1 MRVKLS
7 IAAKNDTIGTMGRR
21 LSPSTGEKAGA
32 RSMADETKMSFEELR
47 REYQLAQERIAA
59 LTVLQDVARN
69 LTSELD
75 LNKLLREI
83 LHSAVRVLKASA
95 GSLLLWDEVT
105 NELVFAVTDG
115 GAGEALEG
123 RRMPAEKGIAGW
135 VFTHRQP
142 DIVHDVRSDG
152 RFYSA
157 IDESLG
163 YHTSSLLAVP
173 MITKGQGIGVLQVLN
188 KKSGERFDENDRNI
202 LYALA
207 GQAAIAIMNARL
219 YQEVRDEKDRI
230 IALEEDVRKELAR
243 DFHDGPAQTLAAMI
257 MGIELVEALPEQIS
271 ESLAEGLTELRAMAT
286 KTLHQVRNMIFELR
300 PVILKTQGLEPALH
314 SYVERLR
321 EAEDM
326 NIHLKVEGLEERL
339 LARLEEICFSIIQ
352 EAISNVKRHANEKN
366 VWLTAIRRGDE
377 FQVVIKD
384 DGKGFDLAEVE
395 RSYDR
400 RGKLGLLNM
409 RERAEMI
416 GGRLSI
422 ESAPGKGTTIS
433 LNVPLPP

>member
-1 MRVKLS
+1 
-7 IAAKNDTIGTMGRR
+7 
-21 LSPSTGEKAGA
+21 
-32 RSMADETKMSFEELR
+32 MADETKKSFEELR

-75 LNKLLREI
+75 LNKLLRKI
-83 LHSAVRVLKASA
+83 LHSAVTVLKASA
-95 GSLLLWDEVT
+95 GSLLLWDEAT
-105 NELVFAVTDG
+105 NELVFVVTDG

-123 RRMPAEKGIAGW
+123 QRMSADRGIAGW

-142 DIVHDVRSDG
+142 DIVHDVRSDE
-152 RFYSA
+152 RFYRT

-163 YHTSSLLAVP
+163 YRTSSLITVP

-188 KKSGERFDENDRNI
+188 KNSGERFDPNDRDI

-230 IALEEDVRKELAR
+230 IALEEEVRKELAR

-257 MGIELVEALPEQIS
+257 MSIELVETVPEPIS
-271 ESLAEGLTELRAMAT
+271 ESVATGLAELRTMAA

-300 PVILKTQGLEPALH
+300 PVMLKTQGLEPALH

-321 EAEDM
+321 EAEEM
-326 NIHLKVEGLEERL
+326 NIHLNVEGLEERL
-339 LARLEEICFSIIQ
+339 PTRLEEICFSIIQ
-352 EAISNVKRHANEKN
+352 EAINNVKRHANEEN
-366 VWLTAIRRGDE
+366 VWLAAIRRGNE
-377 FQVVIKD
+377 FRVIVKD
-384 DGKGFDLAEVE
+384 DGEGFDLAELE
-395 RSYDR
+395 KSYDR
-400 RGKLGLLNM
+400 QGKLGLLSM

-416 GGRLSI
+416 GGRLSVK
-422 ESAPGKGTTIS
+422 SVPGEGTTVT
-433 LNVPLPP
+433 LNVPLSP

>member
-1 MRVKLS
+1 
-7 IAAKNDTIGTMGRR
+7 
-21 LSPSTGEKAGA
+21 
-32 RSMADETKMSFEELR
+32 MAEETKMSFEELG
-47 REYQLAQERIAA
+47 REYQLAQERIAG
-59 LTVLQDVARN
+59 LTVLQNVARN

-83 LHSAVRVLKASA
+83 LHSAVMVLKASA
-95 GSLLLWDEVT
+95 GSLLLWDEAT

-123 RRMPAEKGIAGW
+123 QRMSADKGIAGW

-142 DIVHDVRSDG
+142 DIVHDVRSNG
-152 RFYSA
+152 RFNST

-163 YHTSSLLAVP
+163 YYTSSLLAVP
-173 MITKGQGIGVLQVLN
+173 MITKGQSIGVLEVLN
-188 KKSGERFDENDRNI
+188 KESGERFDENDRDI

-207 GQAAIAIMNARL
+207 GQAAIAVVNARL

-257 MGIELVEALPEQIS
+257 MALELIETLPESLS
-271 ESLAEGLTELRAMAT
+271 ESVTAGLAEIRIMAT

-300 PVILKTQGLEPALH
+300 PVILKTQGLEPALR

-321 EAEDM
+321 EAEEM
-326 NIHLKVEGLEERL
+326 NVHLRVEGLEERL
-339 LARLEEICFSIIQ
+339 PARLEEICFSIVQ
-352 EAISNVKRHANEKN
+352 EAVSNVKRHADEKN
-366 VWLTAIRRGDE
+366 VWLTVIQRGDE
-377 FQVVIKD
+377 FQVVVKD
-384 DGKGFDLAEVE
+384 DGGGFDLAEVE
-395 RSYDR
+395 RLYDR

-422 ESAPGKGTTIS
+422 ESVLGKGTTIT
-433 LNVPLPP
+433 LNVPLPS

>member
-1 MRVKLS
+1 
-7 IAAKNDTIGTMGRR
+7 
-21 LSPSTGEKAGA
+21 
-32 RSMADETKMSFEELR
+32 MADETEMSLEEMR
-47 REYQLAQERIAA
+47 REYQLAQERISA
-59 LTVLQDVARN
+59 LTVLQNVARN

-95 GSLLLWDEVT
+95 GSLLLWDDTT

-123 RRMPAEKGIAGW
+123 QRMPADKGIAGW
-135 VFTHRQP
+135 VFTHHQP
-142 DIVHDVRSDG
+142 RIVHDVRSNN

-163 YHTSSLLAVP
+163 YHTSSLVAVP
-173 MITKGQGIGVLQVLN
+173 MITKGQGIGVLEILN
-188 KKSGERFDENDRNI
+188 KKSGESFDENDRDI

-207 GQAAIAIMNARL
+207 GQAAIAVVNARL
-219 YQEVRDEKDRI
+219 YQEIQDEKDRI

-243 DFHDGPAQTLAAMI
+243 DFHDGPAQTLSAMI
-257 MGIELVEALPEQIS
+257 MSIELIETLPGSLS
-271 ESLAEGLTELRAMAT
+271 ESAAVGLADLRTMAT
-286 KTLHQVRNMIFELR
+286 KTLHQVRNVIFELR
-300 PVILKTQGLEPALH
+300 PVILKTRGLEPALH

-326 NIHLKVEGLEERL
+326 NIHLNIEGLEERL
-339 LARLEEICFSIIQ
+339 PTRLEEICFSIIQ

-366 VWLTAIRRGDE
+366 VWLTVIRRGDE
-377 FQVVIKD
+377 FQMVVKD
-384 DGKGFDLAEVE
+384 DGEGFDLAKME

-409 RERAEMI
+409 QERAEMI

-422 ESAPGKGTTIS
+422 ESALGKGTTIT
-433 LNVPLPP
+433 LNAPVPP

>member
-1 MRVKLS
+1 MS
-7 IAAKNDTIGTMGRR
+7 
-21 LSPSTGEKAGA
+21 
-32 RSMADETKMSFEELR
+32 DETKMSFEELK

-123 RRMPAEKGIAGW
+123 RRMPADRGIAGW
-135 VFTHRQP
+135 VFTNRRP
-142 DIVHDVRSDG
+142 DIVHDVRSNE

-163 YHTSSLLAVP
+163 YHTSSLVAVP
-173 MITKGQGIGVLQVLN
+173 MITKGQGIGVLEVLN
-188 KKSGERFDENDRNI
+188 KKSGERFDENDCDI

-219 YQEVRDEKDRI
+219 YQEIREEKDRI

-243 DFHDGPAQTLAAMI
+243 DFHDGPAQTLSAMI
-257 MGIELVEALPEQIS
+257 MAIELVETLPEPIS
-271 ESLAEGLTELRAMAT
+271 ESVAAGLAELRAMAT

-321 EAEDM
+321 EVEEM

-339 LARLEEICFSIIQ
+339 PAKLEEICFSIIQ
-352 EAISNVKRHANEKN
+352 EAINNVKRHANEEN
-366 VWLTAIRRGDE
+366 VWLTAVRRGDE
-377 FQVVIKD
+377 FEVVVKD
-384 DGKGFDLAEVE
+384 DGEGFDLTEVE

-400 RGKLGLLNM
+400 QGKLGLLNM

-422 ESAPGKGTTIS
+422 ESAPGKGTTVT
-433 LNVPLPP
+433 LNVPLPS

>member
-1 MRVKLS
+1 
-7 IAAKNDTIGTMGRR
+7 
-21 LSPSTGEKAGA
+21 
-32 RSMADETKMSFEELR
+32 MADETKMSLEKLR
-47 REYQLAQERIAA
+47 LEYQLAQERIAA

-75 LNKLLREI
+75 LDKLLREI
-83 LHSAVRVLKASA
+83 LRSALRVLKAPD
-95 GSLLLWDEVT
+95 GSLLLWDDAT
-105 NELVFAVTDG
+105 NELVFTVTEG

-123 RRMPAEKGIAGW
+123 QRMPADKGIAGW
-135 VFTHRQP
+135 VLTHRQP
-142 DIVHDVRSDG
+142 EIVHEVRSDE

-173 MITKGQGIGVLQVLN
+173 MITKGQCIGVLEVLN
-188 KKSGERFDENDRNI
+188 KKSGERFDENDRDI

-219 YQEVRDEKDRI
+219 YQEVHDEKDRI

-257 MGIELVEALPEQIS
+257 MDIELLQALSEQIP
-271 ESLAEGLTELRAMAT
+271 ESIADGLVELRIMAT

-300 PVILKTQGLEPALH
+300 PVILKTQGLEPALR

-321 EAEDM
+321 EADEM
-326 NIHLKVEGLEERL
+326 NIHLKIEGPEERL
-339 LARLEEICFSIIQ
+339 PARLEEICFSIIQ
-352 EAISNVKRHANEKN
+352 EAISNVKRHANEEN
-366 VWLTAIRRGDE
+366 VWLTAIRHGDE
-377 FQVVIKD
+377 FQVVVKD

-416 GGRLSI
+416 RGRLSI
-422 ESAPGKGTTIS
+422 ESAPGKGTTII

>member
-1 MRVKLS
+1 
-7 IAAKNDTIGTMGRR
+7 
-21 LSPSTGEKAGA
+21 
-32 RSMADETKMSFEELR
+32 MADETKVSFKELR

-59 LTVLQDVARN
+59 LTVLQDVARD

-75 LNKLLREI
+75 LNKLLRKI
-83 LHSAVRVLKASA
+83 LHSAVMVLKASA
-95 GSLLLWDEVT
+95 GSLLLWDEAT
-105 NELVFAVTDG
+105 DELVFAVTDG

-123 RRMPAEKGIAGW
+123 QRMPADKGIAGW
-135 VFTHRQP
+135 VFTQRQP
-142 DIVHDVRSDG
+142 DIVHDVRSDE

-163 YHTSSLLAVP
+163 YHTSSLTAVP

-188 KKSGERFDENDRNI
+188 KKSGERFDENDRDI

-207 GQAAIAIMNARL
+207 GQAATALMNARL
-219 YQEVRDEKDRI
+219 YQEVSEEKDRI

-257 MGIELVEALPEQIS
+257 MGIELLEALPEQIP
-271 ESLAEGLTELRAMAT
+271 ESVAKGLTELRTMAT

-326 NIHLKVEGLEERL
+326 NIHLKIEGLGERL
-339 LARLEEICFSIIQ
+339 PARLEEICFSIIQ

-366 VWLTAIRRGDE
+366 VWLTAVRRGDE

-409 RERAEMI
+409 RERTEMI

-422 ESAPGKGTTIS
+422 ESALGQGTTIT
-433 LNVPLPP
+433 LNVPLPL

>member
-1 MRVKLS
+1 
-7 IAAKNDTIGTMGRR
+7 
-21 LSPSTGEKAGA
+21 
-32 RSMADETKMSFEELR
+32 MANETKMNFEELG

-83 LHSAVRVLKASA
+83 LHAAVRVLKASA
-95 GSLLLWDEVT
+95 GSLLLWDEAT
-105 NELVFAVTDG
+105 NELVFAVIDG

-123 RRMPAEKGIAGW
+123 QRMPADKGIAGW
-135 VFTHRQP
+135 VFTYRQP
-142 DIVHDVRSDG
+142 DVTHDVRSNG

-163 YHTSSLLAVP
+163 YHTSSLVAVP
-173 MITKGQGIGVLQVLN
+173 MITKGQRIGVLEVLN
-188 KKSGERFDENDRNI
+188 KKSGESFDENDRDI

-207 GQAAIAIMNARL
+207 GQAAIAVVNARL
-219 YQEVRDEKDRI
+219 YQDVRDEKDRI

-257 MGIELVEALPEQIS
+257 MAIELVETLPEPIS
-271 ESLAEGLTELRAMAT
+271 ESVAEGLADLRTMAT
-286 KTLHQVRNMIFELR
+286 KTLHQIRNMIFELR
-300 PVILKTQGLEPALH
+300 PVILKTQGLEPALR

-321 EAEDM
+321 EAEGM
-326 NIHLKVEGLEERL
+326 NIHLQVEGLEERL
-339 LARLEEICFSIIQ
+339 PTRLEEICFSIIQ
-352 EAISNVKRHANEKN
+352 EAINNVKRHADEKN

-377 FQVVIKD
+377 FQVVVKD
-384 DGKGFDLAEVE
+384 DGEGFDLAEVE

-422 ESAPGKGTTIS
+422 EAASGKGTTIT
-433 LNVPLPP
+433 LNAPLPS

>member
-1 MRVKLS
+1 M
-7 IAAKNDTIGTMGRR
+7 GT
-21 LSPSTGEKAGA
+21 
-32 RSMADETKMSFEELR
+32 MADETKMSLEELR
-47 REYQLAQERIAA
+47 RNYQLAQERIAA

-83 LHSAVRVLKASA
+83 VCSAVRVLKASD
-95 GSLLLWDEVT
+95 GSVLLWDEAT
-105 NELVFAVTDG
+105 NELVFAVSEG
-115 GAGEALEG
+115 GFGEALEG
-123 RRMPAEKGIAGW
+123 RRMPADKGIAGW
-135 VFTHRQP
+135 VLTHRQP
-142 DIVHDVRSDG
+142 DIVHEVRSDE
-152 RFYSA
+152 RFYRA

-163 YHTSSLLAVP
+163 YHTSSLVAVP
-173 MITKGQGIGVLQVLN
+173 MITKGQSIGVLEVLN
-188 KKSGERFDENDRNI
+188 KESGERFDENDRDI

-219 YQEVRDEKDRI
+219 YQEIHEEKDRI

-257 MGIELVEALPEQIS
+257 MGLELLEALPEQIP
-271 ESLAEGLTELRAMAT
+271 ESVAKGLAEFRTMAT

-300 PVILKTQGLEPALH
+300 PVILKTQGLEPALR

-321 EAEDM
+321 EAEDV

-339 LARLEEICFSIIQ
+339 PARLEEICFSIIQ
-352 EAISNVKRHANEKN
+352 EAINNVKRHANEEN

-377 FQVVIKD
+377 FQVVVKD
-384 DGKGFDLAEVE
+384 DGEGFDLAEVE
-395 RSYDR
+395 RSYDK

-409 RERAEMI
+409 QERAEMI
-416 GGRLSI
+416 EGRLSI
-422 ESAPGKGTTIS
+422 ESALGKGTTIT

>member
-1 MRVKLS
+1 
-7 IAAKNDTIGTMGRR
+7 
-21 LSPSTGEKAGA
+21 
-32 RSMADETKMSFEELR
+32 MANETKMSFEELR
-47 REYQLAQERIAA
+47 REYQLTQERIAA

-83 LHSAVRVLKASA
+83 LHSAVGVLKASA

-123 RRMPAEKGIAGW
+123 QRMPADRGIAGW

-142 DIVHDVRSDG
+142 DIVHQVRSNE
-152 RFYSA
+152 RWHSA

-163 YHTSSLLAVP
+163 YYTSSLVAVP
-173 MITKGQGIGVLQVLN
+173 MITKGQGIGVLEVLN
-188 KKSGERFDENDRNI
+188 KKSGESFDENDRDI

-207 GQAAIAIMNARL
+207 GQAAIAVVNARL

-243 DFHDGPAQTLAAMI
+243 DFHDGPAQTLSAMI
-257 MGIELVEALPEQIS
+257 MAIELIETLPEPIS
-271 ESLAEGLTELRAMAT
+271 ESVAEGLTELRAMAT
-286 KTLHQVRNMIFELR
+286 KTLHRVRNMIFELR
-300 PVILKTQGLEPALH
+300 PVILKTQGLAPALR

-321 EAEDM
+321 EGEDM
-326 NIHLKVEGLEERL
+326 NIHLRVEGLEERL
-339 LARLEEICFSIIQ
+339 SPRLEEICFSIIQ
-352 EAISNVKRHANEKN
+352 EAISNVKRHAYEKN

-377 FQVVIKD
+377 FQVVVKD
-384 DGKGFDLAEVE
+384 DGEGFDLAEVE
-395 RSYDR
+395 RLYDR
-400 RGKLGLLNM
+400 QGKLGLLNM

-416 GGRLSI
+416 RGRLSI
-422 ESAPGKGTTIS
+422 ESAPGKGTTIT
-433 LNVPLPP
+433 LNVPLPT

>member
-1 MRVKLS
+1 
-7 IAAKNDTIGTMGRR
+7 MG
-21 LSPSTGEKAGA
+21 
-32 RSMADETKMSFEELR
+32 SMADETKKSFEELR

-75 LNKLLREI
+75 LNKLLRKI
-83 LHSAVRVLKASA
+83 LHSAVTVLKASA
-95 GSLLLWDEVT
+95 GSLLLWDEAT
-105 NELVFAVTDG
+105 NELVFVVTDG

-123 RRMPAEKGIAGW
+123 QRMPADRGIAGW

-142 DIVHDVRSDG
+142 DIVHDVRSDE
-152 RFYSA
+152 RFYRT

-163 YHTSSLLAVP
+163 YRTSSLITVP

-188 KKSGERFDENDRNI
+188 KKSGERFDQNDRDI

-257 MGIELVEALPEQIS
+257 MSIELVETVPEPIS
-271 ESLAEGLTELRAMAT
+271 ESVATGLAELRTMAA

-300 PVILKTQGLEPALH
+300 PVMLKTQGLEPALH

-321 EAEDM
+321 EADEM

-339 LARLEEICFSIIQ
+339 PTRLEEICFSIIQ
-352 EAISNVKRHANEKN
+352 EAINNVKRHANEEN
-366 VWLTAIRRGDE
+366 VWLAAIRRGNE
-377 FQVVIKD
+377 FRVIVKD
-384 DGKGFDLAEVE
+384 DGEGFDLAKLEK
-395 RSYDR
+395 SYDR
-400 RGKLGLLNM
+400 QGKLGLLSM

-422 ESAPGKGTTIS
+422 ESVPEEGTTVT
-433 LNVPLPP
+433 LNVPLSP

>member
-1 MRVKLS
+1 
-7 IAAKNDTIGTMGRR
+7 MG
-21 LSPSTGEKAGA
+21 P
-32 RSMADETKMSFEELR
+32 MADETKMSSEELR
-47 REYQLAQERIAA
+47 RNYQLAQERIAA
-59 LTVLQDVARN
+59 LTVLQNVARN

-83 LHSAVRVLKASA
+83 VRSAVRVLKASD
-95 GSLLLWDEVT
+95 GSLLLWDEAT
-105 NELVFAVTDG
+105 NELVFAVTEG
-115 GAGEALEG
+115 GVEEALEG
-123 RRMPAEKGIAGW
+123 RRMPADKGIAGW
-135 VFTHRQP
+135 VLTHRQP
-142 DIVHDVRSDG
+142 DIVHEVRSDE
-152 RFYSA
+152 RFYRA

-163 YHTSSLLAVP
+163 YHTSSLVAVP
-173 MITKGQGIGVLQVLN
+173 MITKGQSIGVLEVLN
-188 KKSGERFDENDRNI
+188 KESGERFDENDRDI

-219 YQEVRDEKDRI
+219 YQEIHEEKDRI

-257 MGIELVEALPEQIS
+257 MGLELLEALSEQIP
-271 ESLAEGLTELRAMAT
+271 ESVAKGLAELRTMAT

-300 PVILKTQGLEPALH
+300 PVILKTQGLEPALR

-321 EAEDM
+321 EAEDV

-339 LARLEEICFSIIQ
+339 PARLEEICFSIIQ
-352 EAISNVKRHANEKN
+352 EAINNVKRHANEEN

-377 FQVVIKD
+377 FQVVVKD
-384 DGKGFDLAEVE
+384 DGEGFDLAEVE
-395 RSYDR
+395 RSYDK

-409 RERAEMI
+409 QERAEMI
-416 GGRLSI
+416 EGRLSI
-422 ESAPGKGTTIS
+422 ESALGKGTTIT

>member
-1 MRVKLS
+1 MGPM
-7 IAAKNDTIGTMGRR
+7 AEGTN
-21 LSPSTGEKAGA
+21 
-32 RSMADETKMSFEELR
+32 MSLEELG

-69 LTSELD
+69 LISELD

-83 LHSAVRVLKASA
+83 LHSAVRVLNASA

-123 RRMPAEKGIAGW
+123 QRMPAQKGIAGW

-142 DIVHDVRSDG
+142 DIVHDVRSNG

-163 YHTSSLLAVP
+163 YHTSSLVAVP

-188 KKSGERFDENDRNI
+188 KKSGERFDENDRDI

-207 GQAAIAIMNARL
+207 GQAAIAVVNARL
-219 YQEVRDEKDRI
+219 YQEVHDEKDRI

-257 MGIELVEALPEQIS
+257 MGIELIEALPEKIP
-271 ESLAEGLTELRAMAT
+271 EPVALGLKELRAMAT

-321 EAEDM
+321 EAEAM

-339 LARLEEICFSIIQ
+339 PARLEEICFSIIQ

-377 FQVVIKD
+377 FQVAVKD

-416 GGRLSI
+416 RGRLSI
-422 ESAPGKGTTIS
+422 ESAPGEGTTIT
-433 LNVPLPP
+433 LDIPLSP

>member
-1 MRVKLS
+1 
-7 IAAKNDTIGTMGRR
+7 
-21 LSPSTGEKAGA
+21 
-32 RSMADETKMSFEELR
+32 MADETEMSFEELG

-59 LTVLQDVARN
+59 LTVLQDVARD

-75 LNKLLREI
+75 LDKLLRKI
-83 LHSAVRVLKASA
+83 LHSAVRVLNASA
-95 GSLLLWDEVT
+95 GSLLLWDEAT

-123 RRMPAEKGIAGW
+123 ERMSADQGIAGW
-135 VFTHRQP
+135 VFTHCQP
-142 DIVHDVRSDG
+142 DIVHDVRSNK
-152 RFYSA
+152 RFYSG

-163 YHTSSLLAVP
+163 YHTSSLIAVP
-173 MITKGQGIGVLQVLN
+173 MIAKGQGIGVLEVLN
-188 KKSGERFDENDRNI
+188 KKSGERFGENDHHI

-207 GQAAIAIMNARL
+207 GQAAIAITNARL
-219 YQEVRDEKDRI
+219 YQEIREEKDRI

-243 DFHDGPAQTLAAMI
+243 DFHDGPAQTLSAMI
-257 MGIELVEALPEQIS
+257 MAIELIEIMPEPTL
-271 ESLAEGLTELRAMAT
+271 ESVAAGLAELRIMAT
-286 KTLHQVRNMIFELR
+286 KILHQVRNVIFELR

-326 NIHLKVEGLEERL
+326 NIHLKIEGLKERL
-339 LARLEEICFSIIQ
+339 PTRLEEICFSIIQ
-352 EAISNVKRHANEKN
+352 EAISNVKRHADEKN
-366 VWLTAIRRGDE
+366 VWLTAIRRGNE
-377 FQVVIKD
+377 FRIVVKD
-384 DGKGFDLAEVE
+384 DGDGFDLAEVE

-400 RGKLGLLNM
+400 HGKLGLLNM

-422 ESAPGKGTTIS
+422 ESALGKGTTIT
-433 LNVPLPP
+433 LDVPLSL

>member
-1 MRVKLS
+1 
-7 IAAKNDTIGTMGRR
+7 MG
-21 LSPSTGEKAGA
+21 P
-32 RSMADETKMSFEELR
+32 MADETKMSLEELR
-47 REYQLAQERIAA
+47 RDYQLAQERIAA
-59 LTVLQDVARN
+59 LTVLQNVARN

-83 LHSAVRVLKASA
+83 VRSAVRVLKASD
-95 GSLLLWDEVT
+95 GSLLLWDEAT
-105 NELVFAVTDG
+105 NELVFAVTEG
-115 GAGEALEG
+115 GVGEALEG
-123 RRMPAEKGIAGW
+123 RRMPADKGIAGW
-135 VFTHRQP
+135 VLTHRQP
-142 DIVHDVRSDG
+142 DIVHEVRSDE
-152 RFYSA
+152 RFYRA

-163 YHTSSLLAVP
+163 YHTSSLAAVP
-173 MITKGQGIGVLQVLN
+173 MITKGQGIGVLEVLN
-188 KKSGERFDENDRNI
+188 KESGERFDENDRDI

-219 YQEVRDEKDRI
+219 YQEIYEEKDRI

-257 MGIELVEALPEQIS
+257 MGIELLEALPEQIP
-271 ESLAEGLTELRAMAT
+271 ESVAKGLAELRTMAT

-300 PVILKTQGLEPALH
+300 PVILKTQGLEPALR

-339 LARLEEICFSIIQ
+339 PARLEEICFSIIQ
-352 EAISNVKRHANEKN
+352 EAISNVKRHANEEN
-366 VWLTAIRRGDE
+366 IWLTAIRRGDE
-377 FQVVIKD
+377 FQVVVKD
-384 DGKGFDLAEVE
+384 DGEGFDLAEVE
-395 RSYDR
+395 RSYDK

-409 RERAEMI
+409 QERAEMI
-416 GGRLSI
+416 EGRLSI
-422 ESAPGKGTTIS
+422 ESALGKGTTIT

>member
-1 MRVKLS
+1 
-7 IAAKNDTIGTMGRR
+7 MG
-21 LSPSTGEKAGA
+21 P
-32 RSMADETKMSFEELR
+32 MAEETKMSFEELG

-69 LTSELD
+69 LISELD

-83 LHSAVRVLKASA
+83 LHSAVRVLEASA
-95 GSLLLWDEVT
+95 GSLLLWDDAT

-123 RRMPAEKGIAGW
+123 QRMRADKGIAGW
-135 VFTHRQP
+135 VFSHRQP
-142 DIVHDVRSDG
+142 DIVHDVRSNG

-163 YHTSSLLAVP
+163 YHTSSLVAVP
-173 MITKGQGIGVLQVLN
+173 MIAKGQRIGVLEVLN
-188 KKSGERFDENDRNI
+188 KKSGKRFDENDHDI

-207 GQAAIAIMNARL
+207 GQAAIAVVNARL
-219 YQEVRDEKDRI
+219 YQEVHDEKDRI

-257 MGIELVEALPEQIS
+257 MSIELIEALPEKIP
-271 ESLAEGLTELRAMAT
+271 EPVALGLKELRAMAT

-339 LARLEEICFSIIQ
+339 PAKLEEICFSIMQ

-366 VWLTAIRRGDE
+366 VWLTAIRRGEE
-377 FQVVIKD
+377 FQVAIKD
-384 DGKGFDLAEVE
+384 DGKGFDLAEVD

-416 GGRLSI
+416 RGRLSI
-422 ESAPGKGTTIS
+422 ESAPGEGTTIT
-433 LNVPLPP
+433 LDIPLSP

>member
-1 MRVKLS
+1 
-7 IAAKNDTIGTMGRR
+7 MG
-21 LSPSTGEKAGA
+21 
-32 RSMADETKMSFEELR
+32 SMADETKKSFEELR

-75 LNKLLREI
+75 LNKLLRKI
-83 LHSAVRVLKASA
+83 LHSAVTVLKASA
-95 GSLLLWDEVT
+95 GSLLLWDEAT
-105 NELVFAVTDG
+105 NELVFVVTDG

-123 RRMPAEKGIAGW
+123 QRMSADRGIAGW

-142 DIVHDVRSDG
+142 DIVHDVRSDE
-152 RFYSA
+152 RFYRT

-163 YHTSSLLAVP
+163 YRTSSLITVP

-188 KKSGERFDENDRNI
+188 KKSGERFDQNDRDI

-257 MGIELVEALPEQIS
+257 MDIEVIETVPEPIS
-271 ESLAEGLTELRAMAT
+271 ESVATGLAELRTMAA

-300 PVILKTQGLEPALH
+300 PVMLKTQGLEPALH

-321 EAEDM
+321 EAEQM
-326 NIHLKVEGLEERL
+326 NIHLKVEGLEQRL
-339 LARLEEICFSIIQ
+339 PTRLEEICFSIIQ
-352 EAISNVKRHANEKN
+352 EAINNVRRHANEEN
-366 VWLTAIRRGDE
+366 VWLAAIRRGNE
-377 FQVVIKD
+377 FQVIVKD
-384 DGKGFDLAEVE
+384 DGEGFDLAKLEK
-395 RSYDR
+395 SYDR
-400 RGKLGLLNM
+400 QGKLGLLSM

-422 ESAPGKGTTIS
+422 ESVPEEGTTVT
-433 LNVPLPP
+433 LNVPLSP

>member
-1 MRVKLS
+1 
-7 IAAKNDTIGTMGRR
+7 
-21 LSPSTGEKAGA
+21 
-32 RSMADETKMSFEELR
+32 MSSNTEMSSEELKR
-47 REYQLAQERIAA
+47 KYQLAQERIAA
-59 LTVLQDVARN
+59 LTVLQDVARD

-75 LNKLLREI
+75 LNKLLRKI

-95 GSLLLWDEVT
+95 GSLLLWDEAT

-123 RRMPAEKGIAGW
+123 RRMPADKGIAGW
-135 VFTHRQP
+135 VFTHCQP
-142 DIVHDVRSDG
+142 DIVHEVRSND

-163 YHTSSLLAVP
+163 YRTSSLVAVP
-173 MITKGQGIGVLQVLN
+173 MIAKGQGIGVLEVLN
-188 KKSGERFDENDRNI
+188 KKSGRRFDENDRDI

-219 YQEVRDEKDRI
+219 YQEVCEEKDRI

-257 MGIELVEALPEQIS
+257 MGLELLEATPHGIPQS
-271 ESLAEGLTELRAMAT
+271 VAEGLAELRAMAT

-300 PVILKTQGLEPALH
+300 PVILKTQGLEPALR

-326 NIHLKVEGLEERL
+326 NIHLRIEGLKERL
-339 LARLEEICFSIIQ
+339 PARLEEICFSIIQ
-352 EAISNVKRHANEKN
+352 EAISNVKRHADEKN
-366 VWLTAIRRGDE
+366 VWLTAIRCGDE
-377 FQVVIKD
+377 FQVVVKD
-384 DGKGFDLAEVE
+384 DGAGFDLAEVE
-395 RSYDR
+395 KSYDR

-422 ESAPGKGTTIS
+422 ESAPGKGTSIALS
-433 LNVPLPP
+433 VPLPPC

>member
-1 MRVKLS
+1 MGS
-7 IAAKNDTIGTMGRR
+7 MSDDT
-21 LSPSTGEKAGA
+21 E
-32 RSMADETKMSFEELR
+32 MSFEELR
-47 REYQLAQERIAA
+47 RKYQLAQERIAA

-83 LHSAVRVLKASA
+83 LHSTVRVLKASA
-95 GSLLLWDEVT
+95 GSLLLWDEDT

-123 RRMPAEKGIAGW
+123 RRMPADKGIAGW
-135 VFTHRQP
+135 VFTHCQP
-142 DIVHDVRSDG
+142 DIVHDVGSND

-163 YHTSSLLAVP
+163 YRTSSLVAVP
-173 MITKGQGIGVLQVLN
+173 MIAKGQGIGVLEVLN
-188 KKSGERFDENDRNI
+188 KKSGKRFDENDRDI

-219 YQEVRDEKDRI
+219 YQEVCDEKDRI

-257 MGIELVEALPEQIS
+257 MGLELLEAAPQGIPES
-271 ESLAEGLTELRAMAT
+271 VAEGLAELRTMAA

-300 PVILKTQGLEPALH
+300 PVILKTQGLEPALR

-326 NIHLKVEGLEERL
+326 NIHLKIEGLEERL
-339 LARLEEICFSIIQ
+339 PARLEEICFSIIQ
-352 EAISNVKRHANEKN
+352 EAISNVKRHADEKN
-366 VWLTAIRRGDE
+366 VWLTAIRRSDE
-377 FQVVIKD
+377 FQIIVKD
-384 DGKGFDLAEVE
+384 DGEGFDLAEVE
-395 RSYDR
+395 KSYDR
-400 RGKLGLLNM
+400 QGKLGLLNM
-409 RERAEMI
+409 RERAKMI

-422 ESAPGKGTTIS
+422 ESASGKGTSITLS
-433 LNVPLPP
+433 VPLPP

>member
-1 MRVKLS
+1 MV
-7 IAAKNDTIGTMGRR
+7 
-21 LSPSTGEKAGA
+21 
-32 RSMADETKMSFEELR
+32 DETQMSFEELGR
-47 REYQLAQERIAA
+47 KYQLARERIAA

-83 LHSAVRVLKASA
+83 LHSAVTVLNASA
-95 GSLLLWDEVT
+95 GSLLLWNDAT

-123 RRMPAEKGIAGW
+123 QRMPADKGIAGW

-142 DIVHDVRSDG
+142 DIVHEVLRNE
-152 RFYSA
+152 RFYNT

-163 YHTSSLLAVP
+163 YHTSSLVAVP
-173 MITKGQGIGVLQVLN
+173 MLTKGQCIGVLEVLN
-188 KKSGERFDENDRNI
+188 KRSGEKFDENDCDI

-207 GQAAIAIMNARL
+207 GQAAIAIVNARL
-219 YQEVRDEKDRI
+219 YQEVQEEKDRI

-257 MGIELVEALPEQIS
+257 MGIELLEALPGRTS
-271 ESLAEGLTELRAMAT
+271 KSVAEGLAELKTMAT

-300 PVILKTQGLEPALH
+300 PVILKTRGLEPALH

-339 LARLEEICFSIIQ
+339 SPRLEEICFSIIQ

-377 FQVVIKD
+377 FQVLVKD
-384 DGKGFDLAEVE
+384 DGEGFDLVKVE
-395 RSYDR
+395 QSYDR

-422 ESAPGKGTTIS
+422 ESAPGNGTTIT
-433 LNVPLPP
+433 LNVPLSS

>member
-1 MRVKLS
+1 MSSNTEV
-7 IAAKNDTIGTMGRR
+7 
-21 LSPSTGEKAGA
+21 
-32 RSMADETKMSFEELR
+32 SFEELKR
-47 REYQLAQERIAA
+47 KYQLAQERIAA
-59 LTVLQDVARN
+59 LTVLQDVARD

-75 LNKLLREI
+75 LNKLLRKI

-95 GSLLLWDEVT
+95 GSLLLWDEAT

-123 RRMPAEKGIAGW
+123 RRMPADKGIAGW
-135 VFTHRQP
+135 VFTHCQP
-142 DIVHDVRSDG
+142 DIVHEVRSND

-163 YHTSSLLAVP
+163 YHTSSLVAVP
-173 MITKGQGIGVLQVLN
+173 MMAKGQGIGVLEVLN
-188 KKSGERFDENDRNI
+188 KKSGRRFDENDRDI

-219 YQEVRDEKDRI
+219 YQKVCDEKDRI

-257 MGIELVEALPEQIS
+257 MSLELL
-271 ESLAEGLTELRAMAT
+271 ESTSQRIPPSVAEGLAELRAMAT
-286 KTLHQVRNMIFELR
+286 RTLHQVRNMIFELR
-300 PVILKTQGLEPALH
+300 PVILKTQGLEPALR

-321 EAEDM
+321 EAEGM
-326 NIHLKVEGLEERL
+326 NIHLKIEGLKERL
-339 LARLEEICFSIIQ
+339 PARLEEICFSIVQ
-352 EAISNVKRHANEKN
+352 EAISNVKRHADEKN
-366 VWLTAIRRGDE
+366 VWLTAIRRGNE
-377 FQVVIKD
+377 LQVIVKD
-384 DGKGFDLAEVE
+384 DGAGFDLAEVE
-395 RSYDR
+395 MSYDR

-422 ESAPGKGTTIS
+422 ESALGKGTSITLS
-433 LNVPLPP
+433 VPLPP

>member
-1 MRVKLS
+1 
-7 IAAKNDTIGTMGRR
+7 
-21 LSPSTGEKAGA
+21 
-32 RSMADETKMSFEELR
+32 MANKTEANLEELR
-47 REYQLAQERIAA
+47 REHQLAQERIAA

-95 GSLLLWDEVT
+95 GSLLLWDDAT

-123 RRMPAEKGIAGW
+123 QRMPANKGIAGW

-142 DIVHDVRSDG
+142 EIVHDVRSNQ
-152 RFYSA
+152 RFYNA

-163 YHTSSLLAVP
+163 YRTSSLVAVP
-173 MITKGQGIGVLQVLN
+173 MITKGQGIGVLEVLN
-188 KKSGERFDENDRNI
+188 KKSGERFNENDRDI

-207 GQAAIAIMNARL
+207 GQAAIAVVNARL
-219 YQEVRDEKDRI
+219 YQEIHEEKDRI

-243 DFHDGPAQTLAAMI
+243 DFHDGPAQTLSAMI
-257 MGIELVEALPEQIS
+257 MAIELVETLPEPIS
-271 ESLAEGLTELRAMAT
+271 ESVAEGLAELRTMAT
-286 KTLHQVRNMIFELR
+286 KTLHQVRNVIFELR
-300 PVILKTQGLEPALH
+300 PIILKTQGLEPALQT
-314 SYVERLR
+314 YVERLR

-326 NIHLKVEGLEERL
+326 NIHLKIKGLKERL
-339 LARLEEICFSIIQ
+339 PTRLEEICFSIIQ
-352 EAISNVKRHANEKN
+352 EAISNVKRHADAKN
-366 VWLTAIRRGDE
+366 VWLTATRRSDE
-377 FQVVIKD
+377 LQVLVED
-384 DGKGFDLAEVE
+384 DGEGFDLTEVE

-409 RERAEMI
+409 RERAEMV
-416 GGRLSI
+416 GGQLAI
-422 ESAPGKGTTIS
+422 ESVLRKGTTITM
-433 LNVPLPP
+433 NVPLPCPQEVAAPSNPAGQSIGEIRT

>member
-1 MRVKLS
+1 
-7 IAAKNDTIGTMGRR
+7 
-21 LSPSTGEKAGA
+21 
-32 RSMADETKMSFEELR
+32 MADETEMSFEELR

-123 RRMPAEKGIAGW
+123 QRMPAQKGIAGW

-142 DIVHDVRSDG
+142 DIVHDVRSNG
-152 RFYSA
+152 RFYRA

-163 YHTSSLLAVP
+163 YHTSSLVAVP
-173 MITKGQGIGVLQVLN
+173 MITKGQGIGVLEVLN
-188 KKSGERFDENDRNI
+188 KKSGERFDENDRDI

-207 GQAAIAIMNARL
+207 GQAATAIMNARL

-271 ESLAEGLTELRAMAT
+271 ESLAAGLTELRAMAT

-339 LARLEEICFSIIQ
+339 PARLEEICFSIIQ

-366 VWLTAIRRGDE
+366 VWLTAVRRGDE
-377 FQVVIKD
+377 FRVVIKD

-409 RERAEMI
+409 RERTEMI
-416 GGRLSI
+416 RGRLSI
-422 ESAPGKGTTIS
+422 ESAPGKGTTIT

>member
-1 MRVKLS
+1 MAEKTEMR
-7 IAAKNDTIGTMGRR
+7 
-21 LSPSTGEKAGA
+21 
-32 RSMADETKMSFEELR
+32 FEEIK
-47 REYQLAQERIAA
+47 REYQLAQERIAD

-69 LTSELD
+69 LISELD

-83 LHSAVRVLKASA
+83 VRSALRVLKAPD
-95 GSLLLWDEVT
+95 GSLLLWDDAT
-105 NELVFAVTDG
+105 NELIFAVTEG
-115 GAGEALEG
+115 GVGEALEG
-123 RRMPAEKGIAGW
+123 RRMPADRGIAGW
-135 VFTHRQP
+135 VLTHRQP
-142 DIVHDVRSDG
+142 DIVHDVRSDK

-163 YHTSSLLAVP
+163 YHTSSLVAVP
-173 MITKGQGIGVLQVLN
+173 LITKGQCVGVLEVLN
-188 KKSGERFDENDRNI
+188 KESEARFNENDRDI

-219 YQEVRDEKDRI
+219 YQEVQDEKDRI

-257 MGIELVEALPEQIS
+257 MGLELLEALPEQTP
-271 ESLAEGLTELRAMAT
+271 EAVATGLAELRTMAT

-300 PVILKTQGLEPALH
+300 PIILKTQGLEPALR

-326 NIHLKVEGLEERL
+326 NIHIKIEGLEERL
-339 LARLEEICFSIIQ
+339 PAKLEEICFSIIQ
-352 EAISNVKRHANEKN
+352 EAISNVKRHANEEN
-366 VWLTAIRRGDE
+366 VWVTAIRRGDE
-377 FQVVIKD
+377 FQVIVKD
-384 DGKGFDLAEVE
+384 DGEGFDLSEVE
-395 RSYDR
+395 ESYDR

-409 RERAEMI
+409 RERAEMV

-422 ESAPGKGTTIS
+422 KSAPEKGTTIA

>member
-1 MRVKLS
+1 
-7 IAAKNDTIGTMGRR
+7 MG
-21 LSPSTGEKAGA
+21 P
-32 RSMADETKMSFEELR
+32 MADETKMSLEELR
-47 REYQLAQERIAA
+47 RDYQLAQERIAA

-83 LHSAVRVLKASA
+83 VRSAVRVLKASD
-95 GSLLLWDEVT
+95 GSLLLWDEAT
-105 NELVFAVTDG
+105 NELVFAVTEG
-115 GAGEALEG
+115 GVEEALEG
-123 RRMPAEKGIAGW
+123 RRMPADKGIAGW
-135 VFTHRQP
+135 VLTNRQP
-142 DIVHDVRSDG
+142 DIVHEVRSDE
-152 RFYSA
+152 RFYRA

-163 YHTSSLLAVP
+163 YHTSSLVAVP
-173 MITKGQGIGVLQVLN
+173 MITKGQGIGVLEVLN
-188 KKSGERFDENDRNI
+188 KESGERFDENDRDI

-219 YQEVRDEKDRI
+219 YQEIHEEKDRI

-257 MGIELVEALPEQIS
+257 MGIELLEALPEQIP
-271 ESLAEGLTELRAMAT
+271 ESAAKGLAELRTMAT

-300 PVILKTQGLEPALH
+300 PVILKTQGLEPALR

-326 NIHLKVEGLEERL
+326 NIHLKIEGLKERL
-339 LARLEEICFSIIQ
+339 PARLEEICFSIIQ
-352 EAISNVKRHANEKN
+352 EAISNVKRHANEEN
-366 VWLTAIRRGDE
+366 IWLTAIRRGDE
-377 FQVVIKD
+377 FQVVVKD
-384 DGKGFDLAEVE
+384 DGEGFDLAEVE
-395 RSYDR
+395 RSYDK

-409 RERAEMI
+409 QERAEMI
-416 GGRLSI
+416 EGRLSI
-422 ESAPGKGTTIS
+422 ESALGRGTTIT

>member
-1 MRVKLS
+1 
-7 IAAKNDTIGTMGRR
+7 
-21 LSPSTGEKAGA
+21 
-32 RSMADETKMSFEELR
+32 MADETKMSLEKLR
-47 REYQLAQERIAA
+47 LEYQLAQERIAA

-75 LNKLLREI
+75 LDKLLREI
-83 LHSAVRVLKASA
+83 LRSALRVLKAPD
-95 GSLLLWDEVT
+95 GSLLLWDDAT
-105 NELVFAVTDG
+105 NELVFTVTEG

-123 RRMPAEKGIAGW
+123 QRMPADKGIAGW
-135 VFTHRQP
+135 VLTHRQP
-142 DIVHDVRSDG
+142 EIVHEVRSDE

-173 MITKGQGIGVLQVLN
+173 MITKGQCIGVLEVLN
-188 KKSGERFDENDRNI
+188 KKSGERFDENDRDI

-219 YQEVRDEKDRI
+219 YQEVHDEKDRI

-257 MGIELVEALPEQIS
+257 MDIELLQALSEQIP
-271 ESLAEGLTELRAMAT
+271 ESIADGLVELRIMAT

-300 PVILKTQGLEPALH
+300 PVILKTQGLEPALR

-321 EAEDM
+321 EADEM
-326 NIHLKVEGLEERL
+326 NIHLKIEGPEERL
-339 LARLEEICFSIIQ
+339 PARLEEICFSIIQ
-352 EAISNVKRHANEKN
+352 EAISNVKRHANEEN
-366 VWLTAIRRGDE
+366 VWLTAIRHGDE
-377 FQVVIKD
+377 FQVVVKD

-416 GGRLSI
+416 RGWLSI
-422 ESAPGKGTTIS
+422 ESAPGKGTTII
-433 LNVPLPP
+433 LNVPLPS

>member
-1 MRVKLS
+1 MSSTEIS
-7 IAAKNDTIGTMGRR
+7 I
-21 LSPSTGEKAGA
+21 
-32 RSMADETKMSFEELR
+32 EELKR
-47 REYQLAQERIAA
+47 KYQLAQERIAA
-59 LTVLQDVARN
+59 LTVLQDVARD

-75 LNKLLREI
+75 LNKLLRKI

-95 GSLLLWDEVT
+95 GSLLLWDGAT

-123 RRMPAEKGIAGW
+123 QRMPADKGIAGW
-135 VFTHRQP
+135 VFTHCQP
-142 DIVHDVRSDG
+142 DIVHDVRSNN
-152 RFYSA
+152 RFYST

-163 YHTSSLLAVP
+163 YRTSSLVAVP
-173 MITKGQGIGVLQVLN
+173 MMAKGQGIGVLEVLN
-188 KKSGERFDENDRNI
+188 KKSGRRFDENDRDI

-219 YQEVRDEKDRI
+219 YQEVCDEKDRI

-257 MGIELVEALPEQIS
+257 MSLELLESTPQGISPSV
-271 ESLAEGLTELRAMAT
+271 AEGLAELRAMAT

-300 PVILKTQGLEPALH
+300 PVILKTQGLEPALR

-321 EAEDM
+321 EAEGM
-326 NIHLKVEGLEERL
+326 NIHLKIAGLKERL
-339 LARLEEICFSIIQ
+339 PARLEEICFSIIQ
-352 EAISNVKRHANEKN
+352 EAISNVKRHADEKN
-366 VWLTAIRRGDE
+366 VWLTAIRRRGE
-377 FQVVIKD
+377 LQVTVKD
-384 DGKGFDLAEVE
+384 DGAGFDLAEVE

-422 ESAPGKGTTIS
+422 ESAPGQGTSITLS
-433 LNVPLPP
+433 VPLPPDP

>member
-1 MRVKLS
+1 
-7 IAAKNDTIGTMGRR
+7 
-21 LSPSTGEKAGA
+21 
-32 RSMADETKMSFEELR
+32 MADETKMSLEELR
-47 REYQLAQERIAA
+47 RDYQLAQERIAA

-83 LHSAVRVLKASA
+83 VRSAVRVLKASD
-95 GSLLLWDEVT
+95 GSLLLWDEAT
-105 NELVFAVTDG
+105 NELVFTVTEG
-115 GAGEALEG
+115 GVGEALEG
-123 RRMPAEKGIAGW
+123 RRMPADKGIAGW
-135 VFTHRQP
+135 VLTHRQP
-142 DIVHDVRSDG
+142 DIVHKVRSDR
-152 RFYSA
+152 RFYRA

-163 YHTSSLLAVP
+163 YHTSSLIAVP
-173 MITKGQGIGVLQVLN
+173 MITKGQGIGVLEVLN
-188 KKSGERFDENDRNI
+188 KESGERFDENDRDI

-219 YQEVRDEKDRI
+219 YQEIHEEKDRI

-257 MGIELVEALPEQIS
+257 MSIELLEALPEQIP
-271 ESLAEGLTELRAMAT
+271 ESAAKGLAELRTMAT

-300 PVILKTQGLEPALH
+300 PVILKTQGLEPALR

-339 LARLEEICFSIIQ
+339 PARLEEICFSIIQ
-352 EAISNVKRHANEKN
+352 EAISNVKRHANEEN
-366 VWLTAIRRGDE
+366 IWLTAIRRGDE
-377 FQVVIKD
+377 FQVVVKD
-384 DGKGFDLAEVE
+384 DGEGFDLAEVE
-395 RSYDR
+395 RSYDK

-409 RERAEMI
+409 QERAEMI
-416 GGRLSI
+416 EGRLSI
-422 ESAPGKGTTIS
+422 ESALGKGTTIT

>member
-1 MRVKLS
+1 
-7 IAAKNDTIGTMGRR
+7 
-21 LSPSTGEKAGA
+21 
-32 RSMADETKMSFEELR
+32 MADETKMSFEEIK

-75 LNKLLREI
+75 SDKLLREI

-95 GSLLLWDEVT
+95 GSLLLWDDAT

-123 RRMPAEKGIAGW
+123 QRMPADKGIAGW

-142 DIVHDVRSDG
+142 SIAHEVRSNN

-163 YHTSSLLAVP
+163 YHTSSLVAVP
-173 MITKGQGIGVLQVLN
+173 MITKGQGIGVLEVLN
-188 KKSGERFDENDRNI
+188 KKSGESFDENDRDI

-207 GQAAIAIMNARL
+207 GQAAIAVVNARL

-243 DFHDGPAQTLAAMI
+243 DFHDGPAQTLSAMI
-257 MGIELVEALPEQIS
+257 MAIELIEALPGPIS
-271 ESLAEGLTELRAMAT
+271 ESTATGIAELRIMAT
-286 KTLHQVRNMIFELR
+286 KTLHQVRNVIFELR

-339 LARLEEICFSIIQ
+339 PTRLEEICFSIIQ

-377 FQVVIKD
+377 FQMVVKD
-384 DGKGFDLAEVE
+384 DGEGFDLAEVE

-409 RERAEMI
+409 QERAEMI

-422 ESAPGKGTTIS
+422 ESALGKGTTIT
-433 LNVPLPP
+433 LNAPVPP